1 MLSRI
6 LIARITTSRDG
17 GRSSVP
23 SKTLVHWTLSVDQRS
38 SLSKAGCK
46 RQFSLT
52 GVKGGYLMGAR
63 HHSANER
70 NGKWTMRRAY
80 SDENRHCAMWLTCK
94 GMPVQHEAGIS
105 IQMFPRT
112 WISYDPTVWIYAKV
126 YKILGRG
133 ERFLKRLSTN
143 DKRDFYYF
151 SHGVWRD
158 ISLFKSGRNYFFDW
172 GRVFIPNFFFLCY

>member
-1 MLSRI
+1 MNFVHSILEPLRGVSTRLTFASRWTTKF
-6 LIARITTSRDG
+6 LKAEGSQSAAKFVCYLEFWSRAFSRITTSRDG

-133 ERFLKRLSTN
+133 GAL
-143 DKRDFYYF
+143 
-151 SHGVWRD
+151 
-158 ISLFKSGRNYFFDW
+158 
-172 GRVFIPNFFFLCY
+172 P